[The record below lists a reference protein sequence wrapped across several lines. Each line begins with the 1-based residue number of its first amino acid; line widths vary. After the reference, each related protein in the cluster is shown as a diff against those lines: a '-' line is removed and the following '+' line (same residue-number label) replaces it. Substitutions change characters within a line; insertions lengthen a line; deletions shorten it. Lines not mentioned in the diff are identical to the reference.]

1 MNKITKYLN
10 EHILGEVTS
19 NKSVLDYFSR
29 DGSPLKIKPEL
40 VVSPRT
46 TNDIRKIARFTW
58 QLAEKNHIMP
68 VTVRGGGS
76 DRTGASI
83 GKGIIIN
90 TLAHLNKIIFVS
102 LKNKNQ
108 FIHVQPGINIGVLNE
123 ILKSHGMIIPKTLN
137 LSSYSTVG
145 GAIANNVNSIVDSVT
160 RMELVLANGDII
172 ETSRI
177 SRHELSKKKGM
188 QTFEGELY
196 RKIDGII
203 EDNDKY
209 IASAT
214 ANKKLGNIGYSGI
227 SKVKQKDGSFD
238 LTPLIAGS
246 QGTLGV
252 ISEAVINTEF
262 FNPEESVVVIPFE
275 DVQKA
280 HDAANILL
288 SYKPTKLNVIDGR
301 IFNIAESMGK
311 HYLFSNEMTDLGA
324 VIYASF
330 NDFSEGVRKRKL
342 KHAIKKIKKNIT
354 DIKTYS
360 NNDHSIEELNA
371 INEVSSVILQ
381 PESDDESLPPL
392 IDGATVPSPRLEE
405 FIVELNNLAS
415 KHHIELPT
423 QIDWIKNIIDTRVPL
438 QLHNVSDKQKVFKL
452 INDYTELI
460 NKFDGNM
467 AAMSGEG
474 RIKAPAIYAQ
484 IDTELIDIFKQIR
497 EAFDPFGTMNPG
509 VKQSSELKTLISYL
523 DPDYNLAS
531 ISRHS
536 PKI

>member
-58 QLAEKNHIMP
+58 QLAEKNHVMP
-68 VTVRGGGS
+68 VTVRGSGT
-76 DRTGASI
+76 DKTGASI

-90 TLAHLNKIIFVS
+90 TIAHLNKIIFVS

-108 FIHVQPGINIGVLNE
+108 FIHIQPGMTIGVLNE
-123 ILKSHGMIIPKTLN
+123 ILKSHTMIIPKTSDLN
-137 LSSYSTVG
+137 SYSTIG
-145 GAIANNVNSIVDSVT
+145 GAIANNANSIGESVT
-160 RMELVLANGDII
+160 RMELILANGDII

-203 EDNDKY
+203 DDNNQL

-214 ANKKLGNIGYSGI
+214 ANNKLGNVGYSGI

-238 LTPLIAGS
+238 LTPLITGS
-246 QGTLGV
+246 QGTLGI

-262 FNPEESVVVIPFE
+262 FNPEESVIVIPFE
-275 DVQKA
+275 DAIKA
-280 HDAANILL
+280 HEAANIIL
-288 SYKPTKLNVIDGR
+288 SYKPTILNVIDGR
-301 IFNIAESMGK
+301 IFNMAENMGK
-311 HYLFSNEMTDLGA
+311 HYLFSNEMNNLGA

-330 NDFSEGVRKRKL
+330 NDFSEGARKRKL
-342 KHAIKKIKKNIT
+342 KHAIKKIKKLNI
-354 DIKTYS
+354 DIKTY
-360 NNDHSIEELNA
+360 NNSDHSIEELNA

-381 PESDDESLPPL
+381 PEADDESLPPL
-392 IDGATVPSPRLEE
+392 IDGATVPSSRIEE
-405 FIVELNNLAS
+405 FIVELNELAL

-423 QIDWIKNIIDTRVPL
+423 QIDWIKNIIDTRVSL

-452 INDYTELI
+452 INDYAELV
-460 NKFDGNM
+460 NKFDGNL
-467 AAMSGEG
+467 AASSGEG
-474 RIKAPAIYAQ
+474 RIKAPAIYSQ
-484 IDTELIDIFKQIR
+484 IDPELIEIFKQIR

-509 VKQSSELKTLISYL
+509 VKQTSDLKTLISYL
-523 DPDYNLAS
+523 DPDFNLAT
-531 ISRHS
+531 ISKHS